1 MSQEKIK
8 ELDELAVV
16 LDSLREERRIVLCHG
31 VFDLLHIGHIK
42 HFEQAREHGDV
53 LVVTLTQDRY
63 VNKGPHRPAFSQDL
77 RAEMIASLACV
88 DYVAINRWPTSV
100 ETVKLLKPHAYVKG
114 SDYADPADDRS
125 GKIVEERQAVES
137 VGGRIVFTGGVTF
150 SSTQLI
156 NRYLPIFPEE
166 VSQFLDGFSQRHST
180 DEVIGYLERAR
191 DLKALVLGEA
201 IIDEYCSCETMGKSG
216 KEPVLAARYVS
227 EEKFAGGAL
236 AVANHVA
243 SFCQGV
249 GLLTFLGLA
258 ETQEEFIRQRLNRAV
273 EADFLYHEDAPT
285 IVKRRFVE
293 TYPFQ
298 KLFEFYIMGESEVD
312 EEAQAALCAR
322 LEKILPDF
330 DLVIVAD
337 YGHGMIG
344 PEAVRVLAEKARF
357 LAVNTQV
364 NAGNHGFN
372 TVSKYPRADFVSV
385 SEKEIRLEVRDR
397 RADLKRIV
405 SDVSRRLSVDRVL
418 ITQGEKG
425 CLCYDGQEGFFE
437 APALASRVVDRIGA
451 GDAVFAV
458 TALLAAQSAPAEII
472 GLVGNAVG
480 AQAVRT
486 VANREPIDRLALVKH
501 IDSLLK

>member
-8 ELDELAVV
+8 ELDELAAI
-16 LDSLREERRIVLCHG
+16 LDSLRGERRIVLCHG

-63 VNKGPHRPAFSQDL
+63 VNKGPHRPAFSQAL

-88 DYVAINRWPTSV
+88 DYVAINRWPTSE
-100 ETVKLLKPHAYVKG
+100 ETIRLLKPHVYVKG

-137 VGGRIVFTGGVTF
+137 VGGRIVFTGGVSF

-156 NRYLPIFPEE
+156 NRYLPVFPEE
-166 VSQFLDGFSQRHST
+166 VSRFLDGFSQRHSA
-180 DEVIGYLERAR
+180 DEVVGYLERAR

-243 SFCQGV
+243 SFCQRV
-249 GLLTFLGLA
+249 GLLTFLGRTDA
-258 ETQEEFIRQRLNRAV
+258 QEEFIRQRLNQAV
-273 EADFLYHEDAPT
+273 TADFLYLEDAPT

-298 KLFEFYIMGESEVD
+298 KLFELYIMGESEVG
-312 EEAQAALCAR
+312 EAAQEALCTR
-322 LEKILPDF
+322 LNKVLPDY
-330 DLVIVAD
+330 DLAIVAD

-344 PEAVRVLAEKARF
+344 PEAVRVLAEKARY

-372 TVSKYPRADFVSV
+372 TVSKYPRADYISV

-397 RADLKRIV
+397 RADLRRIV
-405 SDVSRRLSVDRVL
+405 SDVSRRLSAPRIF
-418 ITQGEKG
+418 ITRGEEG
-425 CLCYDGQEGFFE
+425 CLCFDGQEGFFE

-458 TALLAAQSAPAEII
+458 TALLAVQGAPGEVI

>member
-8 ELDELAVV
+8 DLDELAAI
-16 LDSLREERRIVLCHG
+16 LEPLRGEQRIVLCHG

-42 HFEQAREHGDV
+42 HFEQAKKHGDI

-63 VNKGPHRPAFSQDL
+63 VNKGPHRPAFGQAL
-77 RAEMIASLACV
+77 RAEMVASLACV
-88 DYVAINRWPTSV
+88 DYVAVNRWPTSV
-100 ETVKLLKPHAYVKG
+100 ETIRLLKPHVYVKG

-125 GKIVEERQAVES
+125 GKIVAEQEAVES

-166 VSQFLDGFSQRHST
+166 VSRFLDGFSQRHSAE
-180 DEVIGYLERAR
+180 EVVGYLERAK
-191 DLKALVLGEA
+191 DLKVLVLGEA
-201 IIDEYCSCETMGKSG
+201 IIDEYCSCETLGKSG

-236 AVANHVA
+236 AVANHAAAFSQKVA
-243 SFCQGV
+243 
-249 GLLTFLGLA
+249 LLTFLG
-258 ETQEEFIRQRLNRAV
+258 EEDSQEEFIRGRLNQAI
-273 EADFLYHEDAPT
+273 EADFLYLKEAPT
-285 IVKRRFVE
+285 IVKRRFIE
-293 TYPFQ
+293 IYPFQ
-298 KLFEFYIMGESEVD
+298 KLFELYLMAEIEGDGVAS
-312 EEAQAALCAR
+312 QTLCAR
-322 LEKILPDF
+322 LEQIIDRF

-344 PEAVRVLAEKARF
+344 PEAVRVLAEKSRF
-357 LAVNTQV
+357 LAINTQV

-372 TVSKYPRADFVSV
+372 TVSKYPRADYISV

-397 RADLKRIV
+397 RTDLTQIV
-405 SDVSRRLSVDRVL
+405 AEVSRRLDAPRLL
-418 ITQGEKG
+418 ITRGEKG
-425 CLCYDGQEGFFE
+425 CLCYGREEGFLE
-437 APALASRVVDRIGA
+437 APALSSRVVDRIGA

-458 TALLAAQSAPAEII
+458 TALLAVQGAPVEII

-486 VANREPIDRLALVKH
+486 VANREPIDRVALFKH